1 MIFLKDFF
9 GHRVFFK
16 TAKKPVPALIIPHC
30 YEPISVHY
38 NSSGAAAAAAAA
50 GLTKFAEAAG
60 KRMRKLKRTWSLKKS
75 DISRNLRKYSA
86 PGFPG
91 TSGSKL
97 AGSSGLGIRN
107 GGARGSKRIGQGNL
121 EIKNGICRK
130 GLASIF

>member
-1 MIFLKDFF
+1 M
-9 GHRVFFK
+9 
-16 TAKKPVPALIIPHC
+16 LIIPHC

-121 EIKNGICRK
+121 EIKNGDFVIGKECIV
-130 GLASIF
+130 LLEEVFYEWYTTEETQSF